1 MDQIP
6 LVTELVDAGKRFV
19 EEFDKTFPIAVAFW
33 LKDRDES
40 SWNLHIA
47 SRQINDADRQKAF
60 GEIVRVTTQM
70 KDPYVG
76 LMDIRLQKM
85 DDRIVQFALDI
96 QRRRPGLTMVFDVPS
111 YYGVEVEGMYLYPP
125 LQTAA
130 A

>member
-96 QRRRPGLTMVFDVPS
+96 QRRRP
-111 YYGVEVEGMYLYPP
+111 E
-125 LQTAA
+125 
-130 A
+130 